1 MTQEDGKREFFLTLN
16 LTENDNCK
24 CNNDYEYE
32 RKRLLSTV
40 NILAVTNSAFRFIII
55 SALWLKLRPSGFLT
69 IRPSGCGLMDQ
80 FGFQSSTILV
90 FGHLYSVILTFLV
103 IDDVGGKEEKKVI
116 Y

>member
-40 NILAVTNSAFRFIII
+40 NILAVTFI
-55 SALWLKLRPSGFLT
+55 ANKMLLKIRPSGFIT
-69 IRPSGCGLMDQ
+69 IRPSGFGLMDQ
-80 FGFQSSTILV
+80 FGQIRPSGLLSFRPY
-90 FGHLYSVILTFLV
+90 G
-103 IDDVGGKEEKKVI
+103 
-116 Y
+116 